1 MENLI
6 NRFIKYAKVY
16 TTSDEDSTTTPSTQR
31 QKNLAKILV
40 EDLKEIGIDNAY
52 MDDNSY
58 VYGFVPAN
66 TDKICNTIGF
76 IAHMD
81 TAPAAS
87 GENVKPQIHKNYNGE
102 DIILN
107 KEKNIVLSI
116 KEFPYLKDQIGKTL
130 ITADGTTLL
139 GADDKAGIAEIIEA
153 IKYIIE
159 NKEIEHG
166 PIAIGF
172 TPDEEVGRGADLFD
186 VKKFNANF
194 AYTID
199 GGHVG
204 ELEYENFNAAGAI
217 VNITGKSV
225 HPGSAKD
232 ILINAT
238 TIGMEFHSLL
248 PEDEVPEKTEG
259 YDGFYMITDFKGG
272 IESATLKYIIR
283 DFAIENL
290 QKRKDLLKN
299 ISEIINEK
307 YKSQLVKVDV
317 HDEYYNM
324 KKVIEPVMYVIELAK
339 KSMLEADVIP
349 KIVPIRGGTDGAK
362 LSYMG
367 LPTPN
372 IFTGGANFHGIYEYI
387 SGEDM
392 VKAKETIINIIKNDA
407 LNHEKMKYKGI

>member
-81 TAPAAS
+81 TAPAAN

-116 KEFPYLKDQIGKTL
+116 KEFPYLKEQIGKTL
-130 ITADGTTLL
+130 ITTDGTTLL

-217 VNITGKSV
+217 VNIRGKSV

-407 LNHEKMKYKGI
+407 LNHEKIK

>member
-116 KEFPYLKDQIGKTL
+116 NEFPYLKDQIGKTL

-407 LNHEKMKYKGI
+407 LNHEKIK

>member
-6 NRFIKYAKVY
+6 NRFIKYAKIY
-16 TTSDEDSTTTPSTQR
+16 TTSDEDSTTTPSTER
-31 QKNLAKILV
+31 QKNLGEILV
-40 EDLKEIGIDNAY
+40 EDLKEIGVTNAH
-52 MDDNSY
+52 MDDYGY
-58 VYGFVPAN
+58 VYGFIPSN
-66 TDKICNTIGF
+66 TNRVCNTIGF

-81 TAPAAS
+81 TAPATC
-87 GENVKPQIHKNYNGE
+87 GENVNPQVHPNYNGE

-107 KEKNIVLSI
+107 EEKNIILSMN
-116 KEFPYLKDQIGKTL
+116 EFPYLKNQIGKTL
-130 ITADGTTLL
+130 ITTDGTTLL

-153 IKYIIE
+153 IKYIIGH
-159 NKEIEHG
+159 KEIEHG

-172 TPDEEVGRGADLFD
+172 TPDEEIGRGADLFD
-186 VKKFNANF
+186 VKKFDAHF

-199 GGHVG
+199 GGHLG

-238 TIGMEFHSLL
+238 TVAMEFHSLI
-248 PEDEVPEKTEG
+248 PEDEVPEKTDG
-259 YDGFYMITDFKGG
+259 YDGFYMITYFKGG
-272 IESATLKYIIR
+272 IEYATLKYIIR
-283 DFAIENL
+283 DFNLDNL
-290 QKRKDLLKN
+290 QRRKDLLKN
-299 ISEIINEK
+299 IAERINEK
-307 YKSQLVKVDV
+307 YKKNIVKVEV
-317 HDEYYNM
+317 KDEYYNM

-339 KSMLEADVIP
+339 KSMIEAGITP
-349 KIVPIRGGTDGAK
+349 RIVPIRGGTDGAK

-372 IFTGGANFHGIYEYI
+372 IFTGGVNFHGVYEYI

-392 VKAKETIINIIKNDA
+392 VKAEETIINIIKNDA
-407 LNHEKMKYKGI
+407 ISHEEIK

>member
-217 VNITGKSV
+217 VNITVKSV

-407 LNHEKMKYKGI
+407 LNHEKIK

>member
-107 KEKNIVLSI
+107 EEKNIVLSI

-407 LNHEKMKYKGI
+407 LNHEKIK

>member
-349 KIVPIRGGTDGAK
+349 KIVPIRGGTDGANI
-362 LSYMG
+362 SFDG
-367 LPTPN
+367 IPCPN
-372 IFTGGANFHGIYEYI
+372 LGTGGHNFHSVYEYVCL
-387 SGEDM
+387 EDM
-392 VKAKETIINIIKNDA
+392 QKTSEILISIVKQFSKND
-407 LNHEKMKYKGI
+407 NKKKMKN

>member
-166 PIAIGF
+166 QIAIGF

-217 VNITGKSV
+217 VNIRGKSV

-407 LNHEKMKYKGI
+407 LNHEKIK

>member
-299 ISEIINEK
+299 ISERINEK

-407 LNHEKMKYKGI
+407 LNHEKIK